1 MRMAGVVVLVAL
13 FGGFV
18 GCGSDDPEP
27 YSTEVRM
34 GLQQGMLLVLE
45 ADPEALATFEDHG
58 VSPHE
63 VVRCAIREIEK
74 RYSEEDFVLLSPAE
88 VGTLAYES
96 GLICGEKYR
105 D

>member
-1 MRMAGVVVLVAL
+1 
-13 FGGFV
+13 
-18 GCGSDDPEP
+18 
-27 YSTEVRM
+27 M

-63 VVRCAIREIEK
+63 LIRCSIREIEK

-88 VGTLAYES
+88 SETLAFDA
-96 GLICGEKYR
+96 GVACGEKYR